1 MPQNLINWGEL
12 IKFTGSGLSVAEYSQ
27 IRIALANRYKEIY
40 GEDIDLSTG
49 SADGIFIE
57 TYSLIVNNILQSFKT
72 FYSQLDVNTATG
84 QYLDILCALSNVY
97 RKSPTKSTATL
108 VITLDESETTQTNI
122 TSLTFSDINGN
133 TWEFNDTLNPLTLE
147 PGVAQTIRVT
157 ASELGPI
164 RANAGWIN
172 QVVDTDL
179 LIGVVQETSAE
190 PGTYSETDAEL
201 RARRNNSLGVN
212 GVTVLGSLAGSLLA
226 LNGVRDAKI
235 YNNDTITSITAKDG
249 TSINPHCVY
258 VILRRNANIDIPDS
272 SIGSLIY
279 EKMTPGIMTTVSNGT
294 EGTNHSYQ
302 YKQYISGVIETGV
315 NQTVNWK
322 VATPVKPV
330 IEITLTKEENF
341 ATANNSTANYV
352 GNAIMNYLNSLPLS
366 TDIKIRNLINEC
378 EYNDPKFRGRKTF
391 DVASITIDDVAT
403 DFVNQDT
410 YYDYSVID
418 IDDNTSTVIIT
429 LS

>member
-1 MPQNLINWGEL
+1 MPQNLINWNEL
-12 IKFTGSGLSVAEYSQ
+12 ITFTGSGLNVAEYSK
-27 IRIALANRYKEIY
+27 IRIAIANRFKEIY
-40 GEDIDLSTG
+40 GNDIDLSTG
-49 SADGIFIE
+49 SADGIYVE

-108 VITLDESETTQTNI
+108 VITLDESETTQSDI
-122 TSLTFSDINGN
+122 TSLTFADINGN

-147 PGVAQTIRVT
+147 PGVPQTIRVT
-157 ASELGPI
+157 ATEVGPI

-172 QVVDTDL
+172 QVVDNEL
-179 LIGVVQETSAE
+179 LIGVLQETSAE
-190 PGTYSETDAEL
+190 PGTYSESDAEL

-212 GVTVLGSLAGSLLA
+212 GVTILGSLSGALLN
-226 LNGVRDAKI
+226 LDGIRDVKI
-235 YNNDTITSITAKDG
+235 YNNDTLGIITSKD
-249 TSINPHCVY
+249 TTLINPHCVY
-258 VILRRNANIDIPDS
+258 VILRRNLNIDIPDS
-272 SIGSLIY
+272 KIGSIIY
-279 EKMTPGIMTTVSNGT
+279 EKMTPGIMTTASSEV

-322 VATPVKPV
+322 VATAIKPTIV
-330 IEITLTKEENF
+330 ITLNKEENF
-341 ATANNSTANYV
+341 ATSNNSTANYV
-352 GNAIMNYLNSLPLS
+352 GNAIMDYLNNLPLS
-366 TDIKIRNLINEC
+366 NDIKIRNLINEC

-391 DVASITIDDVAT
+391 DVVSITVDGQAS

-410 YYDYSVID
+410 YYDYTTIEVTN
-418 IDDNTSTVIIT
+418 NTTTVVIT